1 MANFTRRASCP
12 LRTSPTMAIPG
23 SLGGSFEVMSGKG
36 GWSSAMERVGF
47 TGERG
52 DWMDDVNSPHNYLV
66 EENRLSLERRIANK
80 EFKFVH
86 VGLECLTFST
96 ASGGCYRSKVHL
108 LGKPNLKP
116 HLQHNVN
123 DHNML
128 ATWTVKLFQLCI
140 NNGVGASVEHPNGS
154 VFWHWPAV
162 KVLIEKCFWVRTDYC
177 MWNCKKVKKPTRILS
192 TYPLAVL
199 ERLCTHAPKSHRH
212 QLQGTV
218 KFNGKY
224 MAATKMAS
232 PYPPKLCAAWATACA
247 HIARSGLSTVA

>member
-1 MANFTRRASCP
+1 
-12 LRTSPTMAIPG
+12 MAIPG

-86 VGLECLTFST
+86 VGLDCLTFST

-116 HLQHNVN
+116 HLQRNVN
-123 DHNML
+123 DHNIL
-128 ATWTVKLFQLCI
+128 ATVKLFQLDL
-140 NNGVGASVEHPNGS
+140 VPD
-154 VFWHWPAV
+154 HWQSTQ
-162 KVLIEKCFWVRTDYC
+162 RTCD
-177 MWNCKKVKKPTRILS
+177 KT
-192 TYPLAVL
+192 TYPSR
-199 ERLCTHAPKSHRH
+199 ERQLGTRFQLYSDNTYKSDHVMHDIFSHPLQHASSQHVS
-212 QLQGTV
+212 LQ
-218 KFNGKY
+218 NC
-224 MAATKMAS
+224 
-232 PYPPKLCAAWATACA
+232 L
-247 HIARSGLSTVA
+247 